1 MFISVVLFFIF
12 WSVTHRIEDFFL
24 FKKSTLISYCIFFF
38 FSQVQAEA
46 QLAGITLEYQKIRA
60 KDEKMRQ
67 EMLTVQAAKEGVFVC
82 SCAGGVVVVVCV
94 LLGIVSLTFFFS
106 TLFSSSLALLFLPLL
121 PHSPTLSPGLMKQA
135 YAFRSVVRSDT
146 QAIKKLM
153 EGGKTAVPGSD
164 GPTTDVATKT
174 TAAADEAL
182 DKKAEASEL
191 ASIEKQR
198 AATKKVEEADVED
211 SKASD
216 TALEHMLSPAFEAGG
231 AAGGASGAAGASGP
245 AT

>member
-1 MFISVVLFFIF
+1 M
-12 WSVTHRIEDFFL
+12 
-24 FKKSTLISYCIFFF
+24 
-38 FSQVQAEA
+38 
-46 QLAGITLEYQKIRA
+46 
-60 KDEKMRQ
+60 
-67 EMLTVQAAKEGVFVC
+67 
-82 SCAGGVVVVVCV
+82 VVVCV
-94 LLGIVSLTFFFS
+94 VLGRVSLTFF
-106 TLFSSSLALLFLPLL
+106 LSLRFTFPSHVSLSLLSLS
-121 PHSPTLSPGLMKQA
+121 HTLSPGLMKQA

-191 ASIEKQR
+191 ASIEKTR

-211 SKASD
+211 TKASD
-216 TALEHMLSPAFEAGG
+216 TALEHMLSPAFEAAGG

-245 AT
+245 AK